1 MQAGRL
7 LSREDTMT
15 RHLITLAVAFGL
27 CATGSTAFAGKS
39 CPFEDTKK
47 PEKSKVCRY
56 GTMHVCEDGQ
66 WVSLGIK
73 CTSKLQ
79 EDGHAALSV
88 TRRIL
93 GEASPRRDAIVARIA
108 PRS

>member
-1 MQAGRL
+1 
-7 LSREDTMT
+7 MT
-15 RHLITLAVAFGL
+15 KYLITLAVAFGL
-27 CATGSTAFAGKS
+27 SSAGSTAFAGKS
-39 CPFEDTKK
+39 CGHDDKK
-47 PEKSKVCRY
+47 LPEKSRICKY
-56 GTMHVCEDGQ
+56 GSIHVCEDGQ

-93 GEASPRRDAIVARIA
+93 GESSPRRDAIVARIA
-108 PRS
+108 PQS